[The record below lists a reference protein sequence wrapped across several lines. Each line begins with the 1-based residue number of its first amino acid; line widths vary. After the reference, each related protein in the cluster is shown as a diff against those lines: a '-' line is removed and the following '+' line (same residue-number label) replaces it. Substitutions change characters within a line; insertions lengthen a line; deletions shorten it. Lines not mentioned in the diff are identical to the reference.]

1 MADPNEPLLS
11 WGFDIVGL
19 KQTPDAKL
27 LDQVSTT
34 RPIIVW
40 DSSEHNL
47 FLNSA
52 AIKKYITDPDAAKK
66 ILGVGVNPDGT
77 LNGQFMGISAN
88 QYAMRLAARDVFN
101 IEKMN
106 RAMLYS
112 NDQAQQGGITTT
124 TEMTL
129 GIINIDFEKKLMEKF
144 TSSNVTSLRMSPR
157 AYANS
162 FVEKYDDQAIQ
173 QVEDLKKLN
182 SDRLFYKGVKFFV
195 DDAYLSNTMRVENP
209 GYTDWHQ
216 GILFY
221 PNPEVFAKAMQEWW
235 NAGMQV
241 HVHSNGNEGNESV
254 LNAL

>member
-1 MADPNEPLLS
+1 
-11 WGFDIVGL
+11 
-19 KQTPDAKL
+19 
-27 LDQVSTT
+27 
-34 RPIIVW
+34 
-40 DSSEHNL
+40 
-47 FLNSA
+47 
-52 AIKKYITDPDAAKK
+52 
-66 ILGVGVNPDGT
+66 
-77 LNGQFMGISAN
+77 
-88 QYAMRLAARDVFN
+88 
-101 IEKMN
+101 
-106 RAMLYS
+106 
-112 NDQAQQGGITTT
+112 
-124 TEMTL
+124 
-129 GIINIDFEKKLMEKF
+129 
-144 TSSNVTSLRMSPR
+144 MSPR